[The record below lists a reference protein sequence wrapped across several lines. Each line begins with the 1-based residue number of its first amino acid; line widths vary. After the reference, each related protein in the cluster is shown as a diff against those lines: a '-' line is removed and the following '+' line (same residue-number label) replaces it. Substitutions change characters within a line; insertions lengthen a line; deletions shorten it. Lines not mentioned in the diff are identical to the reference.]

1 MPVVHRF
8 DPPERFVA
16 GTVGEP
22 GQRTFF
28 LQAREGA
35 RLVSVS
41 LEKQQVQALA
51 ERIDEL
57 LDELMQAAGG
67 DALIPAV
74 APRDLD
80 DTEPLEQP
88 IEEEFR
94 AGTMTLSWDAAD
106 ERVVIE
112 VFPFTEAA
120 VVSPEQLEE
129 DLRTPRARARRGLP
143 GPAHRRRGARLR
155 EAGRAAVIG
164 AGRPDC
170 PFCGEP
176 DRPRRPPLRPC
187 QRLPAP

>member
-28 LQAREGA
+28 LQAREGT

-57 LDELMQAAGG
+57 LDELMRAAG
-67 DALIPAV
+67 DELLIPAI
-74 APRDLD
+74 APRDLAD
-80 DTEPLEQP
+80 AQPLEQP

-94 AGTMTLSWDAAD
+94 AGTMTLSWDGTDELPSPIVVTSWNWLLELDSAD
-106 ERVVIE
+106 TGAIE
-112 VFPFTEAA
+112 AFAGEHYGIA
-120 VVSPEQLEE
+120 PE
-129 DLRTPRARARRGLP
+129 PNGGP
-143 GPAHRRRGARLR
+143 GPP
-155 EAGRAAVIG
+155 AG
-164 AGRPDC
+164 
-170 PFCGEP
+170 
-176 DRPRRPPLRPC
+176 
-187 QRLPAP
+187 